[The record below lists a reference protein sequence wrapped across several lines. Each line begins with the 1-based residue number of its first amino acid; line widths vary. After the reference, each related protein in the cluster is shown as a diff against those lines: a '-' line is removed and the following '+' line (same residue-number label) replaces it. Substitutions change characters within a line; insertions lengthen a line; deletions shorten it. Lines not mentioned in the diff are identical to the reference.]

1 MALNRF
7 PSKTD
12 TLVELIA
19 RQDSAMGIEDIAQC
33 LSEPIARRTLQRHL
47 SGLVEEGRLLRIG
60 AARAVKYLR
69 APRLPYGGVTPAL
82 LDNGERDAIPMHVSL
97 SPESNDILA
106 YVRKPLASR
115 LPVGYQIGFL
125 EQYHPNHTFYLSQQ
139 LRDQLH
145 TMGRSPAQQQPAGT
159 FARDILGSL
168 LIDLSWASSKLEG
181 NTYSRLDTEKLIRF
195 GEMAESKDAFE
206 AQMILNHKDAIEY
219 LVQEPQ
225 PTTVNTDTIYAIHAI
240 LSYGL
245 MQDPSSCGRIRNH
258 AVGISGS
265 VYLPLVMPQQIE
277 ELFGVVIQMASEI
290 RDPFEQS
297 FFLMVH
303 LPYLQPFED
312 VNKRVSRIAANIPL
326 IRDNL
331 SPLSFIDV
339 SQQLYADGLF
349 GVYELN
355 RVELLRD
362 VYVDA
367 YARSCQQYVAIKH
380 SLVPPDVF
388 RLRYRREL
396 IDIVGVIVRDNLP
409 PTADAIRRVTPDR
422 VTEADIA
429 HFVELVLGD
438 LNSLHSGNAI
448 RFGIRP
454 LELATWKKAHAT

>member
-1 MALNRF
+1 M
-7 PSKTD
+7 
-12 TLVELIA
+12 
-19 RQDSAMGIEDIAQC
+19 
-33 LSEPIARRTLQRHL
+33 
-47 SGLVEEGRLLRIG
+47 
-60 AARAVKYLR
+60 
-69 APRLPYGGVTPAL
+69 
-82 LDNGERDAIPMHVSL
+82 
-97 SPESNDILA
+97 
-106 YVRKPLASR
+106 
-115 LPVGYQIGFL
+115 
-125 EQYHPNHTFYLSQQ
+125 
-139 LRDQLH
+139 
-145 TMGRSPAQQQPAGT
+145 
-159 FARDILGSL
+159 
-168 LIDLSWASSKLEG
+168 
-181 NTYSRLDTEKLIRF
+181 
-195 GEMAESKDAFE
+195 
-206 AQMILNHKDAIEY
+206 
-219 LVQEPQ
+219 
-225 PTTVNTDTIYAIHAI
+225 
-240 LSYGL
+240 
-245 MQDPSSCGRIRNH
+245 
-258 AVGISGS
+258 
-265 VYLPLVMPQQIE
+265 
-277 ELFGVVIQMASEI
+277 VIQMASEI

-396 IDIVGVIVRDNLP
+396 INIVGVIVRDNLP

-454 LELATWKKAHAT
+454 PELATWKKAHAT